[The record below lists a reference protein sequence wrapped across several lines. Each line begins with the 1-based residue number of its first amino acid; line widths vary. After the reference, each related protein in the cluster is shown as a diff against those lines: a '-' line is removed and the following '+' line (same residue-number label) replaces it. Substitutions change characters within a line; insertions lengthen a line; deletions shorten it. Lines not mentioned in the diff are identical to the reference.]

1 VSEIKDTYRT
11 LATASEGIYKEKGSK
26 FIAFAIPVRTEEDI
40 KEAQDELRKKY
51 HDARHHCYAWA
62 LGVERELF
70 RANDDGEPSNS
81 AGKPILGRLE
91 SHDLTFLLIV
101 VVRYFGGVKLGV
113 GGLINAYRSA
123 AEDAILNGKI
133 VKRKQKMVFE
143 VLFNYDQMNDV
154 MQVVKN
160 ADLKQLEHDFA
171 LACKLKLACPHAA
184 FSDLKDVFLAIEG
197 VEIVDIGLS

>member
-1 VSEIKDTYRT
+1 MSEIIDTYKT
-11 LATASEGIYKEKGSK
+11 LAKPSEGIFKDKGSK
-26 FIAFAIPVRTEEDI
+26 FIAIAIPVRSEEEV
-40 KEAQDELRKKY
+40 KEELEKIRKEY

-91 SHDLTFLLIV
+91 SHDLTQLLIV

-133 VKRKQKMVFE
+133 VKRKQKMYFIVF
-143 VLFNYDQMNDV
+143 FQYAQMNDI
-154 MQVVKN
+154 MQLVKN
-160 ADLKQLEHDFA
+160 STIEQLEHNFA
-171 LACKLKLACPHAA
+171 LTCKMKLSCPNAEY
-184 FSDLKDVFLAIEG
+184 SQVKDVFLAIEN
-197 VEIVDIGLS
+197 VEIEELGVD